1 MTILANSVHDALLD
15 VIRTTTENIYICSQE
30 PTTFAEASST
40 YKLGTKAS
48 PTIGTPADGDTSGR
62 KITVS
67 AITDGVVN
75 SAGTASHIAFTDDSA
90 SSLLY
95 AFALDS
101 TLALA
106 TGSPWTT
113 AAFDIENPDPA

>member
-1 MTILANSVHDALLD
+1 MTTVADIVLDGSID
-15 VIRTTTENIYICSQE
+15 VIRTATENIYICSQE
-30 PTTFAEASST
+30 PTTFTEASST

-48 PTIGTPADGDTSGR
+48 PTISTATDGDTSGR

-90 SSLLY
+90 STLLY

-101 TLALA
+101 TLPLA

-113 AAFDIENPDPA
+113 AAFDIEIPDPA